1 LISRRFCYPVLI
13 ALAFLGVAP
22 AVAQGAAE
30 QALTGLRVLDWR
42 VVTIGHRLATRNR
55 RFCAERQ
62 WLAGIAL
69 HDLTQYGADFR
80 AAAIR
85 AFGLDAGPAVL
96 AIAAGSPAERDGLRQ
111 DDVILAIDGEA
122 PPRAEPGPNGNF
134 ELMGRILDQL
144 EGALADGTV
153 TFAVR
158 RGATPVTVVV
168 QAEQGCAT
176 RFQLVPSPRLNAYA
190 DGRYVQVT
198 NAIGDYVADDEELAA
213 VLAHEF
219 AHNLLR
225 HRARLDAAGVSRGF
239 LGNFGRNARLIRET
253 EAEADRLSIHLLENA
268 GYEPA
273 AAVRLWSRFGRRGL
287 NIFGSPTHGNW
298 RTRVAAMEAE
308 IAALQRARAA
318 GGEASPPFIGSP
330 PR

>member
-1 LISRRFCYPVLI
+1 MISRRFYCPLLIVLAI
-13 ALAFLGVAP
+13 LGAAP
-22 AVAQGAAE
+22 AAARQATE
-30 QALTGLRVLDWR
+30 AALTGLRALDRR
-42 VVTIGHRLATRNR
+42 VATIGHRLATGNR
-55 RFCAERQ
+55 AFCAERQ

-80 AAAIR
+80 PAAIR

-96 AIAAGSPAERDGLRQ
+96 AVAAGSPAERDGLRQ
-111 DDVILAIDGEA
+111 DDGILAIDGA
-122 PPRAEPGPNGNF
+122 PPPRGEPGPNGNF
-134 ELMGRILDQL
+134 ELMERILDQL
-144 EGALADGTV
+144 ERALADGAA

-158 RGATPVTVVV
+158 RGDAPVTVAVR
-168 QAEQGCAT
+168 AEQGCAT
-176 RFQLVPSPRLNAYA
+176 RFQLIPSPRLNAYA

-198 NAIGDYVADDEELAA
+198 TAIGDYVAADDELAA

-239 LGNFGRNARLIRET
+239 LSNFGRNARLIRET
-253 EAEADRLSIHLLENA
+253 EAEADRLSIHLLEHA
-268 GYEPA
+268 GYDPA

-298 RTRVAAMEAE
+298 RTRVGAMEAE
-308 IAALQRARAA
+308 IAALRRARAA
-318 GGEASPPFIGSP
+318 GEEAIPPFIQM